1 MVGLRVEGLAWPV
14 SQAERS
20 FLVLAANTPWVYAL
34 AQNLAANGSVTAV
47 RLHDW
52 SNYRRLKPQWPETVS
67 SVRRVSIEMPQGYAG
82 SFEPIFR
89 PLMRSIVAR
98 ESARLR
104 RRSVADPIVIAPY
117 PHLAPWV
124 RGVPSELLVYY
135 NLDEYPFYHPARR
148 ERILRQEA
156 ELVARARLTVCLSV
170 HQVET
175 LRARNPQHAARIKH
189 FPLGVV
195 EEFINKNPQSVPL
208 PTSVGYVGN
217 LTDRVDWTFVGAVA
231 TLMPEAKFH
240 FVGRLDGGSSETG
253 WLGDRARALA
263 MPNVVYEGEVSQA
276 EVREHYWRYAVNW
289 MPYDMAHGF
298 NIACCPTKIM
308 DALASG
314 RPFVATD
321 IPEVRLYPDQIAC
334 VATPGAAASA
344 LQRLLRGET
353 PHDAKAQIA
362 FAAKQTWAHR
372 SAEFRHLL
380 IDYK

>member
-1 MVGLRVEGLAWPV
+1 MSG
-14 SQAERS
+14 AERPV
-20 FLVLAANTPWVYAL
+20 LVLAANTPWVYAL
-34 AQNLAANGSVTAV
+34 AQSLAANGPVTAL

-52 SNYRRLKPQWPETVS
+52 ANFRRLKPQWPEMAST
-67 SVRRVSIEMPQGYAG
+67 VRRVSIEMPQGFAG

-89 PLMRSIVAR
+89 PLMRGIVAR

-104 RRSVADPIVIAPY
+104 RQSVAAPIVIAPY

-124 RGVPSELLVYY
+124 RGVPNEQLVYY
-135 NLDEYPFYHPARR
+135 NLDEYSFYRPARTKS
-148 ERILRQEA
+148 ILRQEG

-170 HQVET
+170 HQVAT
-175 LRARNPQHAARIKH
+175 LRARNPEHASRIRH

-195 EEFINKNPQSVPL
+195 EEYINKNPESVPL
-208 PTSVGYVGN
+208 PNSVGYVGN
-217 LTDRVDWTFVGAVA
+217 LTNRVDWTFVGAVA

-240 FVGRLDGGSSETG
+240 FVGRLDGGSSESG

-321 IPEVRLYPDQIAC
+321 IPEVRLYPDHIAC
-334 VATPGAAASA
+334 LATPGAAAVA
-344 LQRLLRGET
+344 LQRMLSGEAA
-353 PHDAKAQIA
+353 HDATAQID
-362 FAAKQTWAHR
+362 FAAKQTWSHR
-372 SAEFRHLL
+372 SVEFRNLL
-380 IDYK
+380 DEPK